1 MTKLSLQT
9 VASIY
14 HVNPV
19 MVGLLD
25 NANYSNVREF
35 RRSLYGDSLGPIIK
49 QVEGVINE
57 FLRPMIDDD
66 DAVYVEFNLDEKLR
80 ASFEEKAAVTSTAV
94 GGPWMTRNEARA
106 MNNLPAIDG
115 GEDLITPLNV
125 TTENSESNNDVGLEE
140 EA

>member
-1 MTKLSLQT
+1 
-9 VASIY
+9 
-14 HVNPV
+14 
-19 MVGLLD
+19 
-25 NANYSNVREF
+25 
-35 RRSLYGDSLGPIIK
+35 
-49 QVEGVINE
+49 
-57 FLRPMIDDD
+57 MIDDD

-80 ASFEEKAAVTSTAV
+80 ASFEEKAAVTSAAV

-115 GEDLITPLNV
+115 GEDLITPLNA